1 MKFQSLA
8 SSSLGNCY
16 LISDGSSQLLVEC
29 GISIQRIMNVVDLS
43 KIDGCLLT
51 HEHGD
56 HSKSVKDILKFT
68 KVYSSSGTLETV
80 KDKQNISK
88 DYDYRLVALKPNTE
102 IKIGTFKV
110 IPFNVQHDAIDP
122 FGYLIYSTI
131 TKKKLLFATDTFYI
145 KPRFKGLNIIAIE
158 CNYSK
163 ELMSSEITK
172 AQRDR
177 LYKSHFEL
185 ENVKSFLKANDLK
198 KVEQIYLLHLSN
210 TNANAKLFK
219 QEIEA
224 LTGIPVEVCKS

>member
-1 MKFQSLA
+1 MRFQSLA
-8 SSSLGNCY
+8 SSSSGNCY
-16 LISDGSSQLLVEC
+16 LINDGSSQLLVEC
-29 GISIQRIMNVVDLS
+29 GITMQRIMSVVDLS

-80 KDKQNISK
+80 KDKQHISR
-88 DYDYRLVALKPNTE
+88 DFDYRLVALKPNAE
-102 IKIGTFKV
+102 IRIGTFKI
-110 IPFNVQHDAIDP
+110 IPFETQHDAIEP

-145 KPRFKGLNIIAIE
+145 KPRFKGLDIIAVE

-163 ELMSSEITK
+163 EIMSSEITK

-224 LTGIPVEVCKS
+224 LTGIPVEACKS